1 MDFTVDQTGFARAL
15 RLVGRVAPT
24 RPTLPIL
31 QSILLEG
38 EFGRL
43 TLTATD
49 VELGISTSLAARVD
63 APGRIAIPAR
73 LLADYVSQLPA
84 EPLRLALEEARKRV
98 RVSCG
103 RFVANLAVSDPEEF
117 PVFPP
122 IDETHSLDLDANR
135 LREAMERVVFAA
147 ARDDARPVLTAVLF
161 DFGPNGL
168 TLAAAD
174 GLRLARVRLP
184 EVAAEARQL
193 LVPARAVAEGAR
205 ILPGADAVRLLLT
218 PDNRGIYFSTKE
230 TRLFT
235 RLVEGRYPDIER
247 VIPRDWRT
255 RVTVEAASLRQT
267 VRVAGLFGGGDARP
281 VLLTAAPGQLRLLAR
296 GDQTGD
302 AKSELPATLEGET
315 GAVALNTRLLADL
328 LEAPRSSHLELNWT
342 SPQAPVVVRE
352 VGQADSSDLAVI
364 MPLFDPALLRQE
376 AEAA

>member
-1 MDFTVDQTGFARAL
+1 M
-15 RLVGRVAPT
+15 
-24 RPTLPIL
+24 
-31 QSILLEG
+31 
-38 EFGRL
+38 
-43 TLTATD
+43 
-49 VELGISTSLAARVD
+49 
-63 APGRIAIPAR
+63 
-73 LLADYVSQLPA
+73 
-84 EPLRLALEEARKRV
+84 
-98 RVSCG
+98 
-103 RFVANLAVSDPEEF
+103 
-117 PVFPP
+117 
-122 IDETHSLDLDANR
+122 
-135 LREAMERVVFAA
+135 
-147 ARDDARPVLTAVLF
+147 
-161 DFGPNGL
+161 
-168 TLAAAD
+168 
-174 GLRLARVRLP
+174 
-184 EVAAEARQL
+184 
-193 LVPARAVAEGAR
+193 AEGAR

-352 VGQADSSDLAVI
+352 VGQAHSSDLAVI

>member
-1 MDFTVDQTGFARAL
+1 MDFTVGQASFARAL

-24 RPTLPIL
+24 RNTLPIL
-31 QSILLEG
+31 QTVLLEG

-49 VELGISTSLAARVD
+49 VELGISTTLAARVE
-63 APGRIAIPAR
+63 ASGRTAIPAR

-84 EPLRLALEEARKRV
+84 EPLRLALEGAHKRV

-117 PVFPP
+117 PSFPP
-122 IDETHSLDLDANR
+122 IDESHSLDLDANR
-135 LREAMERVVFAA
+135 LREAIERVVFAA
-147 ARDDARPVLTAVLF
+147 ARDDSRPVLTAVLF

-184 EVAAEARQL
+184 EAAGDPRQL
-193 LVPARAVAEGAR
+193 LVPARAVAECAR
-205 ILPGADAVRLLLT
+205 LLSGADAVRLLET
-218 PDNRGIYFSTKE
+218 PDARGIYLATKD

-235 RLVEGRYPDIER
+235 RLVEGRFPDIER
-247 VIPRDWRT
+247 VIPQNWRT

-281 VLLTAAPGQLRLLAR
+281 VLLDAAPGQLRLLAR
-296 GDQTGD
+296 GDETGD
-302 AKSELPATLEGET
+302 AKSELPAALEGEPQ
-315 GAVALNTRLLADL
+315 AVVLNTRLLADL

-342 SPQAPVVVRE
+342 TPQTPVMVRE
-352 VGQADSSDLAVI
+352 VGEPGSPDLWI
-364 MPLFDPALLRQE
+364 TMPMSDPALLRR
-376 AEAA
+376 EAA